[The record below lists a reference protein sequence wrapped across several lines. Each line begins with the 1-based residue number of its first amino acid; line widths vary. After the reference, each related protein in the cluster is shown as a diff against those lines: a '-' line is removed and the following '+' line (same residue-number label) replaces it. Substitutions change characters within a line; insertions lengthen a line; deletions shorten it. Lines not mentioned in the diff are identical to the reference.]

1 MFLNDAYRRGLAV
14 AVVAAVIVAG
24 TGAAGAGWQ
33 QEAERKLDKDQR
45 LNAEAAVRL
54 VDAVMTGQAED
65 GAPAFTIGWTNDF
78 LKAQEG
84 RIYVPFTVSIDT
96 SALSTRNVT
105 FYLRV
110 VSRAAAPAAP
120 DGKQEPA
127 PYAFEDVW
135 FPELQKPPAGQPYR
149 FSRAFAVPAGDYD
162 VFVAVREWSKDDKKA
177 PNASVLKQ
185 PTTVPDYWNGELAT
199 SSIIV
204 AQDVQQ
210 LTAPLSPAE
219 QAEHPYTIG
228 SMQLTPSFSDTFT
241 TAQELSV
248 VFLVYNPA
256 LKDNKPDIQVE
267 YKFHQKTADGE
278 QYFNRTAPTVLNADT
293 LGPAWDLNA
302 GYQLVAGQSV
312 PLASFPPGD
321 YRLEIEVQ
329 DKLAETALTRDVRFT
344 VTGS

>member
-1 MFLNDAYRRGLAV
+1 MFLNDGYRRGLTVALAAAFLV
-14 AVVAAVIVAG
+14 AVS
-24 TGAAGAGWQ
+24 GAAGAQ
-33 QEAERKLDKDQR
+33 QEDRKLDKDQR
-45 LNAEAAVRL
+45 QQAEAAVKL
-54 VDAVMTGQAED
+54 VDGVMTGQAAAD
-65 GAPAFTIGWTNDF
+65 AQAFTLGWTNDF
-78 LKAQEG
+78 LKAQDG
-84 RIYVPFTVSIDT
+84 RIYVPFTIAIDA
-96 SALSTRNVT
+96 SALTTRDVT

-110 VSRAAAPAAP
+110 VSRAAAAASQ

-135 FPELQKPPAGQPYR
+135 FPELQKPSSGQPYR

-162 VFVAVREWSKDDKKA
+162 VYVAVRERLSDKKA
-177 PNASVLKQ
+177 TPKASVLKQ

-199 SSIIV
+199 SSVIV

-210 LTAPLSPAE
+210 LTGALSPEE
-219 QAEHPYTIG
+219 QAAHPYTIG
-228 SMQLTPSFSDTFT
+228 QMQLTPAFSDTFT

-248 VFLVYNPA
+248 IFLVYNPA

-278 QYFNRTAPTVLNADT
+278 KYFNRTAPTVLNADT
-293 LGPAWDLNA
+293 LGPSWDLNA

-329 DKLAETALTRDVRFT
+329 DKLAEKTLTRNVLFT

>member
-1 MFLNDAYRRGLAV
+1 MFLNGAYRSGLTV
-14 AVVAAVIVAG
+14 AMAAALVVVAS
-24 TGAAGAGWQ
+24 GAARAAWQ
-33 QEAERKLDKDQR
+33 QEERKLDKEQQQD
-45 LNAEAAVRL
+45 AEATVKL
-54 VDAVMTGQAED
+54 VDAVMTGKAAD
-65 GAPAFTIGWTNDF
+65 GAQAFTMAWTNDF
-78 LKAQEG
+78 LKAQDG
-84 RIYVPFTVSIDT
+84 RIYVPFTIAIEPD
-96 SALSTRNVT
+96 ALTTRQVT

-110 VSRAAAPAAP
+110 VSRAAPTAGP

-135 FPELQKPPAGQPYR
+135 FPELPKPASGQPYR
-149 FSRAFAVPAGDYD
+149 YSRAFAVPAGDYD
-162 VFVAVREWSKDDKKA
+162 VYVAVRERSKDKKA
-177 PNASVLKQ
+177 PKASVLKQ
-185 PTTVPDYWNGELAT
+185 PTTVPDFWNGQLAT
-199 SSIIV
+199 STVIV

-210 LTAPLSPAE
+210 LTKPLSAEE

-228 SMQLTPSFSDTFT
+228 SMQLAPAYTDSFT
-241 TAQELSV
+241 TAQDLSV

-278 QYFNRTAPTVLNADT
+278 TYFNRTAPTVLNADT
-293 LGPAWDLNA
+293 LGASWDLNA

-329 DKLAETALTRDVRFT
+329 DKLAQQTLTRDVLFT

>member
-1 MFLNDAYRRGLAV
+1 MFLSEVCRSGRSVALAAALAV
-14 AVVAAVIVAG
+14 ALSGTARAG
-24 TGAAGAGWQ
+24 SQ
-33 QEAERKLDKDQR
+33 QEEQKLDKNQR
-45 LNAEAAVRL
+45 QNAEAAVKL
-54 VDAVMTGQAED
+54 VDAVMS
-65 GAPAFTIGWTNDF
+65 GAAADTEQPFTIGWTNDF
-78 LKAQEG
+78 LKAQDG
-84 RIYVPFTVSIDT
+84 RIYVPFTVAIDPT
-96 SALSTRNVT
+96 ALTTRDVT

-110 VSRAAAPAAP
+110 VSRAAPAAGQ

-127 PYAFEDVW
+127 PYAFENVW
-135 FPELQKPPAGQPYR
+135 FPELQKPEAGQPYR
-149 FSRAFAVPAGDYD
+149 LSRAFAVPAGDYD
-162 VFVAVREWSKDDKKA
+162 VYVAVREWSTDNKKT
-177 PNASVLKQ
+177 PTASVLKQ
-185 PTTVPDYWNGELAT
+185 PTTVPDYWNGQLAT

-210 LTAPLSPAE
+210 LTKPLTTAE

-228 SMQLTPSFSDTFT
+228 SMQLTPAFSDTFT

-267 YKFHQKTADGE
+267 YKFHQKTPDGE
-278 QYFNRTAPTVLNADT
+278 KYFNRTAPTVLNADT
-293 LGPAWDLNA
+293 LGPQWDLNA

-329 DKLAETALTRDVRFT
+329 DKLAEQTLTQDVLFT

>member
-1 MFLNDAYRRGLAV
+1 MSVNDTYRSGLSVALAAALVV
-14 AVVAAVIVAG
+14 AVSGVARAG
-24 TGAAGAGWQ
+24 SQ
-33 QEAERKLDKDQR
+33 QEERKLDKEQR
-45 LNAEAAVRL
+45 QNAEAAVKL
-54 VDAVMTGQAED
+54 VDAVMTDQAAET
-65 GAPAFTIGWTNDF
+65 AQAFTIGWTNDF
-78 LKAQEG
+78 LKAQDG
-84 RIYVPFTVSIDT
+84 RIYVPFTVAIDS
-96 SALSTRNVT
+96 SALSTRDVT

-110 VSRAAAPAAP
+110 VSRAEAAASQ

-135 FPELQKPPAGQPYR
+135 FPELPKPPSGQPYR

-162 VFVAVREWSKDDKKA
+162 VYVAVRERPGDKKA
-177 PNASVLKQ
+177 TPAASVLKQ

-210 LTAPLSPAE
+210 LTQPLSVAE

-228 SMQLTPSFSDTFT
+228 AMQLTPAFSDTFT

-267 YKFHQKTADGE
+267 YKFHQKTPDGE
-278 QYFNRTAPTVLNADT
+278 KYFNRTSPTVLNADT
-293 LGPAWDLNA
+293 LGPSWDLNA

-312 PLASFPPGD
+312 PLGSFPPGD
-321 YRLEIEVQ
+321 YRLEVEVQ
-329 DKLAETALTRDVRFT
+329 DKLAEQTLTRDVLFT